1 MTLDQLFSGTRT
13 NTCDIF
19 AGLSVKALEC
29 FDEHMLRRVFF
40 PGEMAPRCGCV
51 SLGICIYE
59 YIYTY
64 INNTYIY
71 MNHIYTIV
79 YVYI

>member
-40 PGEMAPRCGCV
+40 PGEMAPRTHGSV
-51 SLGICIYE
+51 GQ
-59 YIYTY
+59 
-64 INNTYIY
+64 NG
-71 MNHIYTIV
+71 
-79 YVYI
+79 